1 MNNLTIECVW
11 CPSKREFNKYT
22 KGIDKATVKIVDYA
36 SIKSKLI
43 KSDPYGE
50 EPSDSVVGLS
60 IINEITRQLM
70 VSNEIV
76 GRVIYLFKN
85 LEFDI
90 AENFIALVNSKSER
104 EVAIILTVIHNNV
117 KVSKDIADLFHTVN
131 IIRR

>member
-22 KGIDKATVKIVDYA
+22 KNIDKATVKIVDYA

-85 LEFDI
+85 LEIDI
-90 AENFIALVNSKSER
+90 TENFIALVNSKRER